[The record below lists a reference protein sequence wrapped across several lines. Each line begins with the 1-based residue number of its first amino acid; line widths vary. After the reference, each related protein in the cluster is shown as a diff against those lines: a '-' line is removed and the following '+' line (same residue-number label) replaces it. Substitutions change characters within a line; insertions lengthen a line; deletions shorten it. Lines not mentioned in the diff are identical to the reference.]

1 MSGFR
6 KKPNVDDFVKGAT
19 IDGTNGINTPPREE
33 KKLAK
38 KAIKPKALSKAILF
52 KTTSELHKKIKVY
65 SAVNEIS
72 VNQVVELAIQQFFKE
87 KNI

>member
-1 MSGFR
+1 MSGFK

-19 IDGTNGINTPPREE
+19 IDGTNGINTPSRGE
-33 KKLAK
+33 KKLVK
-38 KAIKPKALSKAILF
+38 KAIKPKNLSKAILF
-52 KTTSELHKKIKVY
+52 KTTPELHKQIKVY

-87 KNI
+87 KNM